1 MSRFDF
7 SMGQTN
13 SLNRIANEIKG
24 VERDNQNQVMLK
36 KKWLEIRAMG
46 KEQLLIERA
55 EKEIIE
61 KIKKLEAKNNK
72 VVKVEEIKKIEVKV
86 LNNKWQIEDE
96 LVLKERKIYVPKD
109 ENLKLEIIWLHYDMP
124 IVEHRRQ

>member
-1 MSRFDF
+1 
-7 SMGQTN
+7 MGQTN
-13 SLNRIANEIKG
+13 SLNRIANKVEG

-36 KKWLEIRAMG
+36 KKWLEIRAIG
-46 KEQLLIERA
+46 KEQLLIERV
-55 EKEIIE
+55 EKEVIE

-72 VVKVEEIKKIEVKV
+72 VVKVEEIKKIGVKV
-86 LNNKWQIEDE
+86 LKNNEWQIKNE

-109 ENLKLEIIWLHYDMP
+109 KNLRLEIIWLHHDMP